1 MLNEASGG
9 GAGPSAGTLLYRLPA
24 ESGTGSIVTEM
35 RIGTGVVLGTAVLIA
50 GCSLGK
56 PDGSQKEAVLAL
68 LQQQAQGL
76 KQDGEKV
83 NPALG
88 VKAIWNIESVEVKEQ
103 PGNESEPWTGT
114 IRFRIESKMK
124 EVDGSL
130 LTQQFEKRFDYVY
143 STVMN

>member
-1 MLNEASGG
+1 
-9 GAGPSAGTLLYRLPA
+9 
-24 ESGTGSIVTEM
+24 M

-56 PDGSQKEAVLAL
+56 PGGSQKEAVLAL

-143 STVMN
+143 SPVIKGWIIQYVPPSPAAPKS

>member
-1 MLNEASGG
+1 
-9 GAGPSAGTLLYRLPA
+9 
-24 ESGTGSIVTEM
+24 M
-35 RIGTGVVLGTAVLIA
+35 RIGTGVVLGAAVLIA

-56 PDGSQKEAVLAL
+56 PEGSQKEAVLAL

-103 PGNESEPWTGT
+103 PGNESQPWTGT
-114 IRFRIESKMK
+114 IRFRIESQMK

-143 STVMN
+143 SPVIKGWIIQYVPPSPAPPKS

>member
-1 MLNEASGG
+1 M
-9 GAGPSAGTLLYRLPA
+9 
-24 ESGTGSIVTEM
+24 
-35 RIGTGVVLGTAVLIA
+35 LGTAVLIA

-56 PDGSQKEAVLAL
+56 PEGSQKEVVLAL

-143 STVMN
+143 SPVIKGWIIQYVPPSPAAPKS

>member
-1 MLNEASGG
+1 M
-9 GAGPSAGTLLYRLPA
+9 
-24 ESGTGSIVTEM
+24 
-35 RIGTGVVLGTAVLIA
+35 LGTAVLIA

-56 PDGSQKEAVLAL
+56 PGGSQKEAVLAL

-143 STVMN
+143 SPAIKGWIIQYVPPSPAASKS

>member
-1 MLNEASGG
+1 
-9 GAGPSAGTLLYRLPA
+9 
-24 ESGTGSIVTEM
+24 M
-35 RIGTGVVLGTAVLIA
+35 RIGTGVVLGAAVLIA

-56 PDGSQKEAVLAL
+56 PEGSQKEAVLAL

-143 STVMN
+143 SPVIKGWIIQYVPPSPAAPKS

>member
-1 MLNEASGG
+1 
-9 GAGPSAGTLLYRLPA
+9 
-24 ESGTGSIVTEM
+24 M

-56 PDGSQKEAVLAL
+56 PEGSQKEAVSAL

-114 IRFRIESKMK
+114 IRFRIESTMK

-143 STVMN
+143 SPVIKGWIIQYVPPSPAAPKS